1 MRKGLDI
8 IGTVTYF
15 VFDKGYVTTGF
26 NYLNMSIYT
35 HPLTGIDLFCVDF
48 AKPGWGFTFYLDPEN
63 DLNGI
68 IYNGKKYFGNAL
80 KTFYMEFNNLVN
92 EESLKVL
99 DG

>member
-8 IGTVTYF
+8 FGTITYF
-15 VFDKGYVTTGF
+15 VFNKGYVTTGF

-35 HPLTGIDLFCVDF
+35 HPFTGIDLFCVEF
-48 AKPGWGFTFYLDPEN
+48 GKLGWGYLDPEN

-68 IYNGKKYFGNAL
+68 IYNGKKYFGNDL
-80 KTFYMEFNNLVN
+80 KKFYMEFNNLVN

-99 DG
+99 NG